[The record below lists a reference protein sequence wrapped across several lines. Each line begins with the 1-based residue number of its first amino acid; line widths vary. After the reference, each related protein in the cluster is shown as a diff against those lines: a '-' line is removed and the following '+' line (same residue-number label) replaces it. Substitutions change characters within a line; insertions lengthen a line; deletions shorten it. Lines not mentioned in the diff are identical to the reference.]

1 VIITGAANQSWFKGQ
16 PRWPRGQYLGM
27 RSSILCSTILRGLAV
42 LNHTEVELQDFKVD
56 HNKFL
61 MLLCL
66 SEYRNRQ
73 ISNACNFGY
82 GGAIFKKIDS
92 FRSGEKVL

>member
-1 VIITGAANQSWFKGQ
+1 VLLINLGSKVNQGDL
-16 PRWPRGQYLGM
+16 RGQYLGM
-27 RSSILCSTILRGLAV
+27 SSSILCSTITV
-42 LNHTEVELQDFKVD
+42 LNHTKVELQDFKVD

-66 SEYRNRQ
+66 TEYKNRQ

-82 GGAIFKKIDS
+82 GCLIFKKFSS
-92 FRSGEKVL
+92 FWSGEKVL